1 MDGSENSGIKYI
13 NYQVVLAE
21 VSHRYTKA
29 VLLESYGSMDWV
41 NDLVY
46 NKNNYVD

>member
-1 MDGSENSGIKYI
+1 MDGSENSGVKYI

-29 VLLESYGSMDWV
+29 VLLEM
-41 NDLVY
+41 LRIPMAELMT
-46 NKNNYVD
+46 